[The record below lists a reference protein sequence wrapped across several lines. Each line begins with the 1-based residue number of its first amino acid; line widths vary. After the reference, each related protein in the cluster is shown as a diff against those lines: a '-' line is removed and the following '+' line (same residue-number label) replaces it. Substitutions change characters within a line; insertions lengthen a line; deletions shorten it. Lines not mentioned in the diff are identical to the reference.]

1 MPPGVAPPGSRGGAG
16 CAGAVDWR
24 GCVGRGRVVWRRR
37 WWVFA
42 VAAVLLI
49 GLAGVVVARNAQRG
63 RYGQVYGEAPSTVA
77 VGRGGRFSLAV
88 ADRGASVGDR
98 WAAELRPAEA
108 VTLARSELVAG
119 NLLDR
124 LTGPAVGGGGG
135 TRYFTFDAR

>member
-1 MPPGVAPPGSRGGAG
+1 
-16 CAGAVDWR
+16 
-24 GCVGRGRVVWRRR
+24 
-37 WWVFA
+37 VFA
-42 VAAVLLI
+42 LAAVLLI
-49 GLAGVVVARNAQRG
+49 GLAGVVVVARNAQRG

-135 TRYFTFDAR
+135 TRYFTFDARRPGSVTIMLRNCYRGCDDEATRAQSREVTWTVTVR